1 MVEKDTVAG
10 KYLVCLSVVD
20 GDPVTIQLG
29 CTWGGRRGGGGGRGG
44 EGKRRGGKGAGEE
57 RRGGKKERR
66 EGSRRGEEGRGG
78 EWRRYLK
85 RCCVFLFQC
94 AQYMHSEQETR
105 KVSCDE
111 LVCSCKQ
118 ADAAGEMW

>member
-1 MVEKDTVAG
+1 MVEEDTVAG

-29 CTWGGRRGGGGGRGG
+29 CTWGGWRGGGRGG
-44 EGKRRGGKGAGEE
+44 EQE
-57 RRGGKKERR
+57 RRGGKW
-66 EGSRRGEEGRGG
+66 RGVEEIPKKM
-78 EWRRYLK
+78 L
-85 RCCVFLFQC
+85 CVPIQC

-118 ADAAGEMW
+118 VDVAGEMW

>member
-29 CTWGGRRGGGGGRGG
+29 CTWGGRRGG
-44 EGKRRGGKGAGEE
+44 EG
-57 RRGGKKERR
+57 RGGKKERR